1 VVTAAEPMTTD
12 DLADIVIAVA
22 HCSGP
27 DELREILIRDP
38 RLLDPR
44 MDDHFDRFI
53 QAGISM
59 SQQVPDQREAHLR
72 SVKAVVLLRTVLLDA
87 RGVGIAAAIERLQ
100 PFG

>member
-1 VVTAAEPMTTD
+1 VTAAAPMTTD
-12 DLADIVIAVA
+12 ELADIVIAVA
-22 HCSGP
+22 RCSGP

-44 MDDHFDRFI
+44 MDDLFDEFI

-59 SQQVPDQREAHLR
+59 SQQAPDQRAVHLR
-72 SVKAVVLLRTVLLDA
+72 SVEAVVLLRKVLLDA
-87 RGVGIAAAIERLQ
+87 RGAGIAAAVERLQ

>member
-1 VVTAAEPMTTD
+1 MTTD
-12 DLADIVIAVA
+12 ELADIVIAVA

-27 DELREILIRDP
+27 DELREILIGEP
-38 RLLDPR
+38 RLLDPG
-44 MDDHFDRFI
+44 MDDLFDWFI

-59 SQQVPDQREAHLR
+59 SQQAPEEREAHLR
-72 SVKAVVLLRTVLLDA
+72 SVEAVVVLRKVLLDA